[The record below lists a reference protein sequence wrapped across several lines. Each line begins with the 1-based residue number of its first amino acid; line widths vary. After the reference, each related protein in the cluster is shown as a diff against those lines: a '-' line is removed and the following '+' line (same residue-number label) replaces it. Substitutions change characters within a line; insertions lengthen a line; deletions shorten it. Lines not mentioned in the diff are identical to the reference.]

1 MKDSQAFNLLN
12 QFLAINTYDE
22 KKKYDL
28 ILVLGNAIAETG
40 LIAYQLYKTGHA
52 YHFMI
57 AGGKGHTTDILIN
70 TIKEKYDIK
79 DITKRSEAELFKYL
93 IEENYG
99 VDNTI
104 LFEKESTNC
113 GENIQFAFKLLK
125 KEDIIVKNI
134 LLVHD
139 PLMQRRIDATA
150 RHYAPHINFD
160 NYRCFLPVVEN
171 IGFELKNN
179 IWGLWSKERYI
190 SLLLGEMKRVI
201 DDKDG
206 YGPNGKQY
214 IEHVEV
220 PQKILAA
227 YRYIFFRYGKYQR
240 K

>member
-104 LFEKESTNC
+104 LLEKESTNC

-134 LLVHD
+134 PDIPKFIVKYLNAD
-139 PLMQRRIDATA
+139 IDEQLQLSNKVKC
-150 RHYAPHINFD
+150 Y
-160 NYRCFLPVVEN
+160 
-171 IGFELKNN
+171 
-179 IWGLWSKERYI
+179 
-190 SLLLGEMKRVI
+190 
-201 DDKDG
+201 KD
-206 YGPNGKQY
+206 
-214 IEHVEV
+214 IA
-220 PQKILAA
+220 KIL
-227 YRYIFFRYGKYQR
+227 
-240 K
+240 

>member
-1 MKDSQAFNLLN
+1 
-12 QFLAINTYDE
+12 
-22 KKKYDL
+22 
-28 ILVLGNAIAETG
+28 
-40 LIAYQLYKTGHA
+40 
-52 YHFMI
+52 MI
-57 AGGKGHTTDILIN
+57 
-70 TIKEKYDIK
+70 
-79 DITKRSEAELFKYL
+79 
-93 IEENYG
+93 
-99 VDNTI
+99 
-104 LFEKESTNC
+104 
-113 GENIQFAFKLLK
+113 
-125 KEDIIVKNI
+125 IIDV
-134 LLVHD
+134 
-139 PLMQRRIDATA
+139 
-150 RHYAPHINFD
+150 
-160 NYRCFLPVVEN
+160 FLPVVEN

>member
-104 LFEKESTNC
+104 LLEKESTN
-113 GENIQFAFKLLK
+113 
-125 KEDIIVKNI
+125 
-134 LLVHD
+134 
-139 PLMQRRIDATA
+139 
-150 RHYAPHINFD
+150 
-160 NYRCFLPVVEN
+160 
-171 IGFELKNN
+171 
-179 IWGLWSKERYI
+179 
-190 SLLLGEMKRVI
+190 
-201 DDKDG
+201 
-206 YGPNGKQY
+206 
-214 IEHVEV
+214 
-220 PQKILAA
+220 
-227 YRYIFFRYGKYQR
+227 
-240 K
+240 

>member
-1 MKDSQAFNLLN
+1 MK
-12 QFLAINTYDE
+12 
-22 KKKYDL
+22 
-28 ILVLGNAIAETG
+28 
-40 LIAYQLYKTGHA
+40 
-52 YHFMI
+52 
-57 AGGKGHTTDILIN
+57 
-70 TIKEKYDIK
+70 
-79 DITKRSEAELFKYL
+79 
-93 IEENYG
+93 
-99 VDNTI
+99 NTI
-104 LFEKESTNC
+104 LLEKESTNC